1 MKKQIT
7 LILFCFFLLLGSGHT
22 IKAEQALNIN
32 AKEAIAVEYRT
43 GKVLYEKDSQRK
55 IPIASLTKIMTVYMT
70 LKEIDSGRLKWDD
83 QIKLSKY
90 ATALANNPD
99 ISNPPLYKD
108 SYSVR
113 ELVDSAMIVSANSS
127 AIALAEKIAG
137 SEPKFMDMV
146 KEQLKGWGIKDYQ
159 LLNSSGL
166 NNSMLNGHIYPGS
179 SHQAENELSARS
191 LAIVARHLIQDYPEI
206 LSISSQTQLLWG
218 DDILT
223 NSNHLLPGNSMGR
236 YGVDGLKTGT
246 TAKAGQTYI
255 GTAVQD
261 NMRVIVVILHANDA
275 ENDNEARFVEAN
287 KLFDYCFQNYK
298 KVTYAKNSP
307 LPKKLAISN
316 AKQKTIPYASKAEFS
331 MVQSTSHKS
340 VDYHFK
346 LAEKEVK
353 APIKKGEKLGKIIFQ
368 DQSDYL
374 DEKLETAIYATET
387 VKGLTL
393 WEKFINLFTHQY

>member
-1 MKKQIT
+1 
-7 LILFCFFLLLGSGHT
+7 
-22 IKAEQALNIN
+22 
-32 AKEAIAVEYRT
+32 
-43 GKVLYEKDSQRK
+43 
-55 IPIASLTKIMTVYMT
+55 MTVYMT

-90 ATALANNPD
+90 AKALANNPD

-137 SEPKFMDMV
+137 NEPKFMDMV
-146 KEQLKGWGIKDYQ
+146 KEQLKDWGIKDYQ

-179 SHQAENELSARS
+179 SRHAENELSARS

-218 DDILT
+218 NDVLT

-275 ENDNEARFVEAN
+275 ENDNEARFVESN

-316 AKQKTIPYASKAEFS
+316 AKQKTIPYVSKTEFS
-331 MVQSTSHKS
+331 VVQSPSLKS

-346 LAEKEVK
+346 LTEKEVK
-353 APIKKGEKLGKIIFQ
+353 APVKKGEKLGKIFFQ
-368 DQSDYL
+368 DKADYL
-374 DEKLETAIYATET
+374 DEKPETAIYAAKRVES
-387 VKGLTL
+387 LTL